1 MGIISKVIR
10 TSVIAGVV
18 GGVVVAGTI
27 MVAGPQRS
35 AAIFHQLREDVIQR
49 IDCKLED
56 PVAMR
61 QQLRELA
68 QEYPEKISALRGD
81 LAELQTQIRQLDRD
95 RAVSQRVVA
104 LASRDIE
111 SLQPLLA
118 AASAT
123 GNGRLAAVRTEGDY
137 AIEQTKARARRIR
150 QTQAAY
156 SNRASEAAHDLMYL
170 RQQEERMEDILIEL
184 QGEYE
189 QFQTQLTQLE
199 RQVDAIERN
208 ERLISLL
215 ERRQRRID
223 EMSRFE
229 ASSLEHV
236 VARLAELRSRQE
248 AELQILA
255 SDQRR
260 VDYESMARQELDQ
273 ESQAQRDL
281 NGTFEGEAV
290 QQFPAVVVR

>member
-35 AAIFHQLREDVIQR
+35 AAIFHQLHQDVIQK
-49 IDCKLED
+49 IDHNLED

-68 QEYPEKISALRGD
+68 QEYPSKISSLRGD

-95 RAVSQRVVA
+95 RAVSQRVVD
-104 LASRDIE
+104 LASRDMD

-118 AASAT
+118 TATAEGNTRLASA
-123 GNGRLAAVRTEGDY
+123 RTEGDY

-156 SNRASEAAHDLMYL
+156 SNRASEASHDLVYL
-170 RQQEERMEDILIEL
+170 RQQENRMEELVGQL

-189 QFQTQLTQLE
+189 QFQVQLTQLE

-208 ERLISLL
+208 DRLISLL
-215 ERRQRRID
+215 ERRQRRIN

-236 VARLAELRSRQE
+236 VSRLAELRSRQE
-248 AELQILA
+248 AELQLLTA
-255 SDQRR
+255 DQGR
-260 VDYESMARQELDQ
+260 VDYESMALQELNQ
-273 ESQAQRDL
+273 ESAVQRDL
-281 NGTFEGEAV
+281 NGTFEGDAS
-290 QQFPAVVVR
+290 QQFPTVIVR

>member
-35 AAIFHQLREDVIQR
+35 AAIFHQLQQDVIQK
-49 IDCKLED
+49 IDHNLED

-68 QEYPEKISALRGD
+68 QEYPSKISSLRGD

-95 RAVSQRVVA
+95 RAVSQRVVD
-104 LASRDIE
+104 LASRDMD

-118 AASAT
+118 TATAEGNTRLASA
-123 GNGRLAAVRTEGDY
+123 RTEGDY

-156 SNRASEAAHDLMYL
+156 SNRASEASHDLVYL
-170 RQQEERMEDILIEL
+170 RQQENRMEELVGQL

-189 QFQTQLTQLE
+189 QFQVQLTQLE

-208 ERLISLL
+208 DRLISLL
-215 ERRQRRID
+215 ERRQRRIN

-236 VARLAELRSRQE
+236 VSRLAELRSRQE
-248 AELQILA
+248 AELQLLTA
-255 SDQRR
+255 DQGR
-260 VDYESMARQELDQ
+260 VDYESMALQELNQ
-273 ESQAQRDL
+273 ESAVQRDL
-281 NGTFEGEAV
+281 NGTFEGDAS

>member
-49 IDCKLED
+49 IDHNLED

-68 QEYPEKISALRGD
+68 REYPEKISALRGD

-95 RAVSQRVVA
+95 RAVSQRVVE
-104 LASRDIE
+104 LARRDID

-123 GNGRLAAVRTEGDY
+123 GDTRLAAARTEGAY
-137 AIEQTKARARRIR
+137 AVEHTRARARRIR

-156 SNRASEAAHDLMYL
+156 SNRASEAAHDLVYL
-170 RQQEERMEDILIEL
+170 RLQEVRMDDLLIEL

-208 ERLISLL
+208 ERLIALL

-248 AELQILA
+248 AELQLLA

-260 VDYESMARQELDQ
+260 VDYESLAVQELNE
-273 ESQAQRDL
+273 ESQVQRDL
-281 NGTFEGEAV
+281 HGRFEGEAV

>member
-123 GNGRLAAVRTEGDY
+123 GNGRLAAVRTEGNY

-150 QTQAAY
+150 QTRAAY

-223 EMSRFE
+223 EISRFE

-236 VARLAELRSRQE
+236 VSRLAELRSRQE
-248 AELQILA
+248 AELQLLA

-260 VDYESMARQELDQ
+260 VDYESMARQELNE
-273 ESQAQRDL
+273 ESQVQRDL
-281 NGTFEGEAV
+281 NGTFEGEAM
-290 QQFPAVVVR
+290 QEFPAVVVR

>member
-35 AAIFHQLREDVIQR
+35 AAIFHQLREDVIQK
-49 IDCKLED
+49 IDHNLED

-68 QEYPEKISALRGD
+68 QEYPEKISSLRGD

-95 RAVSQRVVA
+95 QAVSQRVVD
-104 LASRDIE
+104 LARRDIE

-123 GNGRLAAVRTEGDY
+123 GDTRLAAARTEGDY
-137 AIEQTKARARRIR
+137 AIAQTKKRARRIR
-150 QTQAAY
+150 RTQAAY
-156 SNRASEAAHDLMYL
+156 SNRASEAAHDLLYL
-170 RQQEERMEDILIEL
+170 RQQEERMEDLLIEL

-236 VARLAELRSRQE
+236 VSRLAELRSRQE
-248 AELQILA
+248 AELQLLA

-273 ESQAQRDL
+273 ESQVQRDL

-290 QQFPAVVVR
+290 QRFPAVVVR